1 MRIVVGI
8 TGSSGAIYGITA
20 LKLLK
25 EAGVETYLIVTEN
38 GWKVIRE
45 ETDFTEEYVKS
56 LASKYYD
63 EKDFDSPLASGSFSY
78 DGLLIAPCSMSTVA
92 KIANG
97 ISDNLLTRVADVCI
111 KEKRKV
117 VIMPREAPLSPI
129 HLRNLLKLSLNS
141 NVVIMPPVPPFYL
154 KPKSIEELV
163 NYTVAR
169 ALSYFGIKTRYLRS
183 WRQPTD

>member
-8 TGSSGAIYGITA
+8 TGSSGSIYGIAA
-20 LKLLK
+20 LRLLK
-25 EAGVETYLIVTEN
+25 EAGVDTYLIVTRN
-38 GWKVIRE
+38 GWKVIRNEMDLAE
-45 ETDFTEEYVKS
+45 EDVKS
-56 LASKYYD
+56 LASNYYD
-63 EKDFDSPLASGSFSY
+63 ESDMESPLASGSFEY
-78 DGLLIAPCSMSTVA
+78 DGLLISPCSMSTVA

-111 KEKRKV
+111 KERRRV

-129 HLRNLLKLSLNS
+129 HLRNLLKLSMN

-183 WRQPTD
+183 WKEP